1 MMPFVDLTA
10 QQQRL
15 GSRLEAAIAAVLRH
29 GQFVLGPEVAEL
41 ERHLARRVGVAH
53 CIGCASGSDA
63 LQLALR
69 GLGIGPGDEVIVPG
83 FSFVA
88 TASSVALV
96 GARPV
101 YVDISPATCLID
113 SERVEAAITP
123 RTRAII
129 PVSLF
134 GQCADMTAL
143 ETLAERHDL
152 AVLEDAAQ
160 SLGATYHGRPS
171 GSLSRVAATSFFP
184 SKPLGAYGDG
194 GALFTDDDD
203 LAGRLRSLAQH
214 GEVARYHHLHLGLNS
229 RLDTL
234 QAAILLVKLECFDEE
249 LERRRAVAARYDRL
263 LAGLPVTPVALAPD
277 NLSTHAQYSLLLDDR
292 DRVRARLAEA
302 DIPSAVHYPVPLY
315 RQPAIADPECTLAAC
330 EAVCSC
336 ILSLPMHPYL
346 KVTQQEEV
354 VDALRV
360 ALST

>member
-1 MMPFVDLTA
+1 MMPFIDLAA

-15 GSRLEAAIAAVLRH
+15 RSRLETAIQTVMAH
-29 GQFVLGPEVAEL
+29 GHYVLGPEVGAL
-41 ERHLARRVGVAH
+41 ERALARRVKVAH
-53 CIGCASGSDA
+53 CIACSSGTDA

-88 TASSVALV
+88 SASSVALV

-123 RTRAII
+123 RTRAFMA
-129 PVSLF
+129 VSLF
-134 GQCADMTAL
+134 GQCADMAAL
-143 ETLAERHDL
+143 GALAEARGL
-152 AVLEDAAQ
+152 AVVEDAAQ

-203 LAGRLRSLAQH
+203 LADRLRSLARH

-234 QAAILLVKLECFDEE
+234 QAAILLVKLECFEEE
-249 LERRRAVAARYDRL
+249 LERRREVAARYERL
-263 LAGLPVTPVALAPD
+263 LSGLPVTPVSLAPG

-292 DRVRARLAEA
+292 NRVREHLTEA
-302 DIPSAVHYPVPLY
+302 GIPTAVHYPVPLY

-330 EAVCSC
+330 EAVCSR

-346 KVTQQEEV
+346 EVTQQEEV
-354 VDALRV
+354 VGALRV